1 MSKLHISPTPH
12 IHQAGSSTQRIM
24 LDVIIAL
31 VPAAV
36 AGVVIFG
43 IGALWTILT
52 CVAAAVV
59 SEFLFDLC
67 AHKKQTVSDLS
78 AVVTGLLLALNL
90 STNVPL
96 WQCALGSVFAMVIV
110 KGCFGGIGK
119 NLVNPAIA
127 ARVFLLLAFTTTVAG
142 GAAPLADLTATAT
155 PLATINQGAEAARS
169 ISISTLFLGNYG
181 GAIGETCTIALLLG
195 FVYLVARRVIK
206 WYVPVSF
213 VGTVFLCAF
222 LFGGFDAGFALR
234 EILAGGLL
242 LGAIF
247 MATDYVTTPNT
258 GAGRVAFCVGAGILT
273 WLIRQYGGYPEGVS
287 IAILTM
293 NLLTPFLS
301 DIFKRK
307 TLGGVK

>member
-12 IHQAGSSTQRIM
+12 IHQAGSSTRRIM

-31 VPAAV
+31 LPAAV

-52 CVAAAVV
+52 CVAAAVA

-67 AHKKQTVSDLS
+67 THKKETVSDLS

-110 KGCFGGIGK
+110 KGCFGGLGK

-142 GAAPLADLTATAT
+142 GAAPLTDLTATAT
-155 PLATINQGAEAARS
+155 PLTTINQGAEAAKS
-169 ISISTLFLGNYG
+169 ISVSNLFLGNYG

-195 FVYLVARRVIK
+195 FGYLVARRVIQ
-206 WYVPVSF
+206 WYVP
-213 VGTVFLCAF
+213 GPYLCVPSCSADLMRDSLCGKF
-222 LFGGFDAGFALR
+222 WRAVCCWAPSSWLR
-234 EILAGGLL
+234 I
-242 LGAIF
+242 
-247 MATDYVTTPNT
+247 M
-258 GAGRVAFCVGAGILT
+258 
-273 WLIRQYGGYPEGVS
+273 
-287 IAILTM
+287 
-293 NLLTPFLS
+293 
-301 DIFKRK
+301 
-307 TLGGVK
+307 